1 MESGNDM
8 YMNSN
13 YSNPREKYQTLLLKD
28 DAPDKTFNLK
38 LSEPL
43 IIDSLSDIYLDGF
56 ITYSIGTEHKTTDP
70 NKQYFMLDIDQFD
83 LRGVSTD
90 IKMNRKII
98 IPNEEATGGK
108 SIRVHKGKKM
118 NFVCNINPTK
128 LTNISGSITD
138 MNGDSIFQ
146 DTTLTIVNA
155 GSSENGQTLTFT
167 GSNGKTL
174 TVTAN
179 DSIINATPFAIG
191 SLFRV
196 NSSGTAINDAAE
208 GIAFILNSHSELG
221 ITATVNNNILTLNGT
236 GGNPVTG
243 SYIDNNA
250 ATSNSPHFL
259 AEFLIVNRKS

>member
-1 MESGNDM
+1 MESGFDM
-8 YMNSN
+8 YMNSTYKN
-13 YSNPREKYQTLLLKD
+13 SRENCQTLLLKD
-28 DAPDKTFNLK
+28 DAPGKTFNLI

-43 IIDSLSDIYLDGF
+43 IIDSLSDIYLDTF
-56 ITYSIGTEHKTTDP
+56 ITYSIGSDHKSTDP

-83 LRGVSTD
+83 LRGVSTN

-108 SIRVHKGKKM
+108 SIKVHKGKKM

-128 LTNISGSITD
+128 LTNISGGITD

-155 GSSENGQTLTFT
+155 GSSENDQTLIFT

-179 DSIINATPFAIG
+179 DSIINVSPFAIG
-191 SLFRV
+191 PLFRV
-196 NSSGTAINDAAE
+196 NSSGTAINNAAE
-208 GIAFILNSHSELG
+208 GIAFILNSHTDLG
-221 ITATVNNNILTLNGT
+221 ITAVANNNILTLSGT
-236 GGNPVTG
+236 GGHPVTG
-243 SYIDNNA
+243 SYIDASN

-259 AEFLIVNRKS
+259 AEFLIVNRK